1 LSVAVPVVGYDPL
14 RLLPLDELARQ
25 NREALKDKGYRVYP
39 LGQEAGR
46 YLRANRKRLTKDTY
60 RDYEGCLD
68 KFARHF
74 ADLEIRDFEP
84 PVGTERLE
92 EFLDHQWGHREPRT
106 YNKNHSVLNEFFRF
120 QRLRGELHGDPM
132 LNIRRAKARG
142 VHRSIFSP
150 DQRRA
155 IFAANP
161 DQPDITALRLL
172 LTYGLRKGALQT
184 VRFEH
189 FDFSRR
195 ELTIFT
201 KGGKVQT
208 VPIPEAAFWAELDVY
223 MRSVDAMSFHYLLCR
238 HKTTP
243 KAFGPNRKATEFQVI
258 LFPEQPTGGHGLHSW
273 WYRCLAAA
281 GIVPAATESGERM
294 HKARHTSGQRVLDQT
309 GNLKAVQALLGHSDI
324 ATTGNVYTDWD
335 IDRLRDTLAGMEDE

>member
-1 LSVAVPVVGYDPL
+1 MSALAV
-14 RLLPLDELARQ
+14 LPLDELARQ
-25 NREALKDKGYRVYP
+25 NREALKNKEYRAFP
-39 LGQEAGR
+39 LGQEAAR
-46 YLRANRKRLTKDTY
+46 YLRASRKWLTKDSY

-68 KFARHF
+68 KLARF
-74 ADLEIRDFEP
+74 FTDLEVRDFEP

-106 YNKNHSVLNEFFRF
+106 YNKNHSILSEFFRF
-120 QRLRGELHGDPM
+120 QRLRGDLHGDPM

-161 DQPDITALRLL
+161 GQPDITALRLL

-184 VRFEH
+184 VRFDH
-189 FDFSRR
+189 FDFARR

-201 KGGKVQT
+201 KGGNVQT
-208 VPIPEAAFWAELDVY
+208 VPIPDPAFWNDLDIY
-223 MRSVDAMSFHYLLCR
+223 MRRIEAQGFHFLLCR
-238 HKTTP
+238 RHKFPTSFRDG
-243 KAFGPNRKATEFQVI
+243 KAVGYTVRLK
-258 LFPEQPTGGHGLHSW
+258 PELPLGGHGLHSW
-273 WYRCLAAA
+273 WYRCLAQA
-281 GIVPAATESGERM
+281 GIVPAKVERGERM

-309 GNLKAVQALLGHSDI
+309 GNLKAVQALLGHSDL

-335 IDRLRDTLAGMEDE
+335 LDRLRETLAGMEDE